1 VRKRIGIWAVMVL
14 LVLSVFAAIGASQ
27 VFAVAGA
34 AGVQYYSAPVVFNP
48 NLPGYDTPSGLK
60 GQAGINYYSSPVVF
74 NPNLP
79 GYSSIG

>member
-1 VRKRIGIWAVMVL
+1 VRKRIGIWAIMVL
-14 LVLSVFAAIGASQ
+14 LVLSVFAAIGASH

-34 AGVQYYSAPVVFNP
+34 AGVQYYSTPVVFNP

-60 GQAGINYYSSPVVF
+60 GQAGINYYSAPVVF